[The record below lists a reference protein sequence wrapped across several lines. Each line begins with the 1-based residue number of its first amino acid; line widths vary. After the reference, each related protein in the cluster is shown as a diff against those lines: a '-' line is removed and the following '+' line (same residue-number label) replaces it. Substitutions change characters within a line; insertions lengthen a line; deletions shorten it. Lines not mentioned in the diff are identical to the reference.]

1 MPSESAVNRAQIYD
15 NDIDSIWSWGIDVD
29 GYANVH
35 IGGIK
40 NWMSVGMR
48 LSWDMKV
55 YRSDPTGSIRLRNVK
70 GFVVSD
76 NILYQSQGEYAG
88 VQEIK

>member
-1 MPSESAVNRAQIYD
+1 
-15 NDIDSIWSWGIDVD
+15 
-29 GYANVH
+29 
-35 IGGIK
+35 
-40 NWMSVGMR
+40 MSVGMR
-48 LSWDMKV
+48 LSWDMKE
-55 YRSDPTGSIRLRNVK
+55 YLSDPTGSIRLRNVK